1 MASTPATP
9 AMPTV
14 ATASTSAAPAA
25 GHRQIGMPTAATRW
39 RCALC
44 GNLTRFDVV
53 RRTRTREVVHA
64 DLAGAATV
72 EDREILAEVVES
84 VTCRWC
90 RAVDTVELVARVE
103 APESGSTPELAG
115 QAPPPA
121 GAAGGQ

>member
-1 MASTPATP
+1 MATTPAAACTN
-9 AMPTV
+9 
-14 ATASTSAAPAA
+14 AAPVA
-25 GHRQIGMPTAATRW
+25 GRRQVGLPTGATRW

-53 RRTRTREVVHA
+53 RRTRTREFVHA

-90 RAVDTVELVARVE
+90 RAVDTVELVPRVGVE
-103 APESGSTPELAG
+103 GEQSPGTPDVAGSE
-115 QAPPPA
+115 PPPAA
-121 GAAGGQ
+121 GAAGGR